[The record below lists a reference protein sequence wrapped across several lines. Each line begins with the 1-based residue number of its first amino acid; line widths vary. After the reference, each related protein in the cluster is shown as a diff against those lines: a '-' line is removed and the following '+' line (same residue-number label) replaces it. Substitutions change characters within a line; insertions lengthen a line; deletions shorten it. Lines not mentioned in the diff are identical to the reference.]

1 MDFEKSRS
9 TSTDLD
15 GAQSSAKA
23 REEVRWSST
32 DLDESKGIA
41 KYAIE
46 SEEPHQTSADRDGSR
61 KISRRITMDHEVS
74 LLGPVKLETSQH
86 LISRNSMD
94 RELMDREDTR

>member
-61 KISRRITMDHEVS
+61 KISEPR
-74 LLGPVKLETSQH
+74 LLAKKCSKMAIFTQK
-86 LISRNSMD
+86 I
-94 RELMDREDTR
+94 